1 MENESPNAKVSRRSM
16 VVLVLG
22 SLLLNV
28 LISAYVQVATSRW
41 NVALLTFVGLLL
53 LDAIILVPFF
63 RKNQPKPE
71 QYGGTD
77 QVL

>member
-1 MENESPNAKVSRRSM
+1 MENETPNAKVSRRS
-16 VVLVLG
+16 VVILVLG

-28 LISAYVQVATSRW
+28 LISAYVQAATSRW
-41 NVALLTFVGLLL
+41 NVTLLTFVGLLL

-63 RKNQPKPE
+63 RKNQSKP
-71 QYGGTD
+71 GHFGSTD